1 MLLLVKFIDSETKD
15 SRLPGPGESS
25 EQKTFKMG
33 FANLASFIGDGL
45 NKQGKLNFVD

>member
-1 MLLLVKFIDSETKD
+1 MLRNCFNSETKD

-25 EQKTFKMG
+25 EQKSFKMG

-45 NKQGKLNFVD
+45 NKQGIIFLFL